1 MKKIFYIAAALLF
14 LLMTGCSKN
23 KDLISLNEDDIL
35 AMNPTIQWAVVI
47 EPYAVFRKEA
57 SWESSV
63 LDHCRYGD
71 VLMIEGNA
79 ILDSFTDSSSKEI
92 WYRFDKG
99 WLSSSS
105 VVVYQNKYKAQKAS
119 ADLMK

>member
-1 MKKIFYIAAALLF
+1 MKKITVLLLSVF
-14 LLMTGCSKN
+14 FIFSCSKN
-23 KDLISLNEDDIL
+23 KGMISLNEDDSL

-47 EPYAVFRKEA
+47 EPFAAFRKEA
-57 SWESSV
+57 SWSSAV
-63 LDHCRYGD
+63 SDHCRFGD

-79 ILDSFTDSSSKEI
+79 ILDSSNESASKEI

-105 VVVYQNKYKAQKAS
+105 VTVYQNKYKAQKAS
-119 ADLMK
+119 SDLMK